1 MFRAFIAIHHTD
13 YIRALWPNDSAYRVP
28 RYKITDPCDHAD
40 MLADPVFVE
49 YGLNRLDTVIS
60 KLLREAPDAPI
71 LLSMALSIDATDRA
85 SIELAENLDSAVL
98 RHLGQSDR
106 KSTRLNSSH

>member
-1 MFRAFIAIHHTD
+1 MERGIVIGVGNLGCAAIRNLPDDPQMFRAFIAIHHTD

-28 RYKITDPCDHAD
+28 RYKFTDPCDHAD

-71 LLSMALSIDATDRA
+71 LLRSEEHTS
-85 SIELAENLDSAVL
+85 EL
-98 RHLGQSDR
+98 QSLMR
-106 KSTRLNSSH
+106 

>member
-1 MFRAFIAIHHTD
+1 MERGIVIGVGNLGCAAIRNLPDDPQMFRAFIAIHHTD

-49 YGLNRLDTVIS
+49 YGLNRLDTVIRS
-60 KLLREAPDAPI
+60 EERRVGKEC
-71 LLSMALSIDATDRA
+71 
-85 SIELAENLDSAVL
+85 V
-98 RHLGQSDR
+98 
-106 KSTRLNSSH
+106 STCRSRWSPYH